1 MPGHLQKHHQESS
14 QSGEQVSCKGGT
26 VELVDCMD
34 EAKFGRPECR
44 LIEDAL
50 EQFTLSYDHL
60 KVKEEQEAGEQVMMK
75 KIQGQSATLQQLL
88 QEGLLRRKAAWDVSS
103 LFSER
108 HKFHDSSQQPPR
120 QEQERRCLPV

>member
-60 KVKEEQEAGEQVMMK
+60 KVKEEQEAGEQVMIEEENTRTVCYTSTTTARRAAQK
-75 KIQGQSATLQQLL
+75 
-88 QEGLLRRKAAWDVSS
+88 EGSMGRIITILRKT
-103 LFSER
+103 
-108 HKFHDSSQQPPR
+108 QIP
-120 QEQERRCLPV
+120 